1 MNGVVIAVSINA
13 LAFVGTLFTFVY
25 RQGKLDA
32 TVEQIDKR
40 LERIERI
47 VNNKE

>member
-25 RQGKLDA
+25 RQGQLSA
-32 TVEQIDKR
+32 TVKQIDKR
-40 LERIERI
+40 LERIENRA
-47 VNNKE
+47 NSKE